1 MKQPNL
7 FEAKIMA
14 KKFVYPRWEGG
25 DLAPVEVSFREIV
38 PEVPDTGYLT
48 HSIYYYPAKFIPQ
61 VVRFC
66 IREFTGKGD
75 TVLDP
80 FAGSGTV
87 GLEAFITERN
97 AILLDLNYLLEVIAP
112 LKIYR
117 GKEEIELRALQKA
130 IKAVRQEKEQF
141 IPDYSNIRYWYPE
154 EMFEVI
160 SRYWAGV
167 KKLDEGVY
175 KWVLQAALA
184 RLSKQ
189 FSWAEHRAPKLF
201 KSRSKKQYIL
211 DLLQRD
217 WRRLL
222 DERLL
227 ALSEKYLEAVDDLQ
241 ALTRGYSNK
250 IEYYAGVDSAKFRVK
265 GVEAVEALITSPPY
279 LQAQEYIRT
288 SKLELYW
295 LGYTEKQIREIS
307 KLEIPYRKAE
317 RQIETP
323 TLNNVRERLQ
333 RQRLR
338 RLLDS
343 YFDHTIAALENN
355 AALLRKGGKLCVFIG
370 NPKVDGIEVE
380 TWRVFAEYF
389 MERGFR
395 FEAVFE
401 DKIKSRQLFK
411 RRKNK
416 NPEGMKAEY
425 LLVMSKT

>member
-1 MKQPNL
+1 MKQLKL
-7 FEAKIMA
+7 FETESVSE
-14 KKFVYPRWEGG
+14 KFSYPHGYEGEW
-25 DLAPVEVSFREIV
+25 APIKVSFREVV

-66 IREFTGKGD
+66 IREFTKKGD

-80 FAGSGTV
+80 FAGSATV

-117 GKEEIELRALQKA
+117 GTEVISLRILQKA
-130 IKAVRQEKEQF
+130 IRAIQQGKEQF

-154 EMFEVI
+154 EMFDVI

-201 KSRSKKQYIL
+201 KSRSKRQYVL

-222 DERLL
+222 DERLF
-227 ALSEKYLEAVDDLQ
+227 ALSEKYLEAVRDLQ
-241 ALTRGYSNK
+241 LLTRGYSNK
-250 IEYYAGVDSAKFRVK
+250 IEYYAGVDSAKFRVE
-265 GVEAVEALITSPPY
+265 GVKQIDALITSPPY

-295 LGYTEKQIREIS
+295 LGYSEAQIKEVSR
-307 KLEIPYRKAE
+307 LEIPYRKAE
-317 RQIETP
+317 RVVETP
-323 TLNNVRERLQ
+323 TLNAVRARLQ
-333 RQRLR
+333 HQKLH

-343 YFDHTIAALENN
+343 YFDHTLAALENN
-355 AALLRKGGKLCVFIG
+355 GGLIRKGGKLCVFIG

-380 TWRVFAEYF
+380 TWRIFAEYF
-389 MERGFR
+389 AERGFK
-395 FEAVFE
+395 FEVVFE
-401 DKIKSRQLFK
+401 DTIKARQLFK
-411 RRKNK
+411 HRKNK
-416 NPEGMKAEY
+416 NPAGMKSEY
-425 LLVMSKT
+425 LLVMSKM